1 LSNITTLEAIDA
13 AIEKANPASL
23 GRTYLGGSQL
33 GDECER
39 KLWYSFFWAIENSF
53 EPRTLRI
60 FDRGHREEP
69 SLIGYLEAAGI
80 EVKDLD
86 PKTKE
91 QFAVSFAKGH
101 GGGHFD
107 GIMRGLPE
115 APDEWHIAEFKTS
128 KNVRFKELIVKDS
141 KTKKTRGV
149 EVVKPVH
156 FAQMQ
161 IYMHLADIKWAA
173 YIVVNKDDD
182 NLYFERVPYNETVA
196 LQLLAKADRII
207 GSDRPLAGISKDP
220 SFFKCKWCD
229 YQPVCQLE
237 KPPAVN
243 CRTCAHVSV
252 EDKGKWSCATW
263 NKQIPDDFMRKG
275 CDKHLFNPHLIEDWA
290 EPIDA
295 ETDFV
300 RYVNKKTG
308 AEFVNGPG
316 GYSSAEISASE
327 DVAMIGSPEIDALKE
342 QMDGT
347 LVG

>member
-1 LSNITTLEAIDA
+1 MSNITTLEAIDA

-23 GRTYLGGSQL
+23 GRTYAGGSQL
-33 GDECER
+33 GEECER
-39 KLWYSFFWAIENSF
+39 KLGYSFLWVMENSF
-53 EPRTLRI
+53 PPRILRL

-69 SLIGYLEAAGI
+69 ALIGYLEAAGI

-91 QFAVSFAKGH
+91 QFAVSFARGH

-115 APDEWHIAEFKTS
+115 APEEWHIAEFKTANDKSFRSTKS
-128 KNVRFKELIVKDS
+128 K
-141 KTKKTRGV
+141 GV
-149 EVVKPVH
+149 EIDKPVH

-161 IYMHLADIKWAA
+161 LYMHLSKIKWAA
-173 YIVVNKDDD
+173 YIVVNKNDDD
-182 NLYFERVPYNETVA
+182 LYFERVPYSETVA

-207 GSDRPLAGISKDP
+207 GSDRPLDGISKDP

-275 CDKHLFNPHLIEDWA
+275 CDKHLFNPNLVEDWA

-342 QMDGT
+342 KMDGT
-347 LVG
+347 LIG

>member
-1 LSNITTLEAIDA
+1 MSMTTLEAIDA
-13 AIEKANPASL
+13 AIEKSNPASF
-23 GRTYLGGSQL
+23 GRNYLGGSAL
-33 GDECER
+33 GDECKR
-39 KLWYSFFWAIENSF
+39 KLWYSFFWAMENSF
-53 EPRTLRI
+53 SPQTLRI

-69 SLIGYLEAAGI
+69 SLIGYLKAAGI

-115 APDEWHIAEFKTS
+115 AQDEWHIAEFKTANDKSFKSTKS
-128 KNVRFKELIVKDS
+128 K
-141 KTKKTRGV
+141 GV
-149 EVVKPVH
+149 EIDKPVH

-161 IYMHLADIKWAA
+161 IYMHLSKIESAA
-173 YIVVNKDDD
+173 YIVVNKNDDD
-182 NLYFERVPYNETVA
+182 LYFERVPYNETVA

-207 GSDRPLAGISKDP
+207 GSDRPLDGISKDP

-243 CRTCAHVSV
+243 CRTCAQVSV
-252 EDKGKWSCATW
+252 EDKGKWSCAKW
-263 NKQIPDDFMRKG
+263 KKQIPADFMRKG
-275 CDKHLFNPHLIEDWA
+275 CDKHLFNPNLVADWA

-295 ETDFV
+295 KNDRV
-300 RYVNKKTG
+300 QYVNKKTG

-316 GYSSAEISASE
+316 GYSSAEISAAN
-327 DVAMIGSPEIDALKE
+327 DVAMIGSPEIDALREKF
-342 QMDGT
+342 DGK

>member
-1 LSNITTLEAIDA
+1 MSDITTLEAIDA

-23 GRTYLGGSQL
+23 GRTYAGGSQL
-33 GDECER
+33 GEECER
-39 KLWYSFFWAIENSF
+39 KLQYSFLWVMENSF
-53 EPRTLRI
+53 PPRILRL

-69 SLIGYLEAAGI
+69 ALIGYLEAAGI

-86 PKTKE
+86 PETKE
-91 QFAVSFAKGH
+91 QFAVTFAKGH

-115 APDEWHIAEFKTS
+115 DPDAWHIAEFKTANDKSFRSTKS
-128 KNVRFKELIVKDS
+128 K
-141 KTKKTRGV
+141 GV
-149 EVVKPVH
+149 EIDKPVH

-161 IYMHLADIKWAA
+161 IYMHLAEIKWAA
-173 YIVVNKDDD
+173 YIVVNKNDDD
-182 NLYFERVPYNETVA
+182 LYFERVPYNETVA

-207 GSDRPLAGISKDP
+207 GSDYLPEGISKDP

-263 NKQIPDDFMRKG
+263 SKQIPDDFMRRG
-275 CDKHLFNPHLIEDWA
+275 CDKHLFNPNLVADWA

-300 RYVNKKTG
+300 RYSNKKTG